1 MNDTV
6 RMIIAALSAS
16 ALFLL
21 LFLLLN
27 WNLMVCILLCVGV
40 YFGLFFLLK
49 PSRKIAGMDVESLPG
64 GEEMQKL
71 LEDARADLLR
81 IERAVHAIAASD
93 VRRDGEELYAAGMR
107 ILDYLKENPDKIKL
121 ARRFFT
127 YYLDT
132 TAKILERYMEFQ
144 NTGLHS
150 EEVEHILTKTAETL
164 PVLNRAFEGQFTHLM
179 QGELMDVEA
188 DLELLKST
196 LKMED
201 GTCKQN

>member
-71 LEDARADLLR
+71 LENARADLLR

-132 TAKILERYMEFQ
+132 TAKILERYVEFQ

-201 GTCKQN
+201 GT

>member
-1 MNDTV
+1 
-6 RMIIAALSAS
+6 
-16 ALFLL
+16 
-21 LFLLLN
+21 
-27 WNLMVCILLCVGV
+27 
-40 YFGLFFLLK
+40 
-49 PSRKIAGMDVESLPG
+49 
-64 GEEMQKL
+64 
-71 LEDARADLLR
+71 
-81 IERAVHAIAASD
+81 
-93 VRRDGEELYAAGMR
+93 MR

-188 DLELLKST
+188 DLSF
-196 LKMED
+196 
-201 GTCKQN
+201 

>member
-81 IERAVHAIAASD
+81 IERAVRAIAASD

-132 TAKILERYMEFQ
+132 TAKILERYVEFQ

-201 GTCKQN
+201 GT

>member
-49 PSRKIAGMDVESLPG
+49 PSRKIAGMDVEFLPG

-81 IERAVHAIAASD
+81 IERAVRAIAASD

-132 TAKILERYMEFQ
+132 TAKILERYVEFQ

-201 GTCKQN
+201 GT

>member
-81 IERAVHAIAASD
+81 IEHAVRAIAASD

-132 TAKILERYMEFQ
+132 TAKILERYVEFQ

-201 GTCKQN
+201 GT

>member
-81 IERAVHAIAASD
+81 IERAVRAIAASD

-201 GTCKQN
+201 GT

>member
-132 TAKILERYMEFQ
+132 TAKI
-144 NTGLHS
+144 
-150 EEVEHILTKTAETL
+150 
-164 PVLNRAFEGQFTHLM
+164 
-179 QGELMDVEA
+179 
-188 DLELLKST
+188 
-196 LKMED
+196 
-201 GTCKQN
+201 

>member
-6 RMIIAALSAS
+6 RMIIAALSAC

-201 GTCKQN
+201 GT

>member
-81 IERAVHAIAASD
+81 IERAVHALLSLI
-93 VRRDGEELYAAGMR
+93 
-107 ILDYLKENPDKIKL
+107 
-121 ARRFFT
+121 
-127 YYLDT
+127 
-132 TAKILERYMEFQ
+132 
-144 NTGLHS
+144 
-150 EEVEHILTKTAETL
+150 HI
-164 PVLNRAFEGQFTHLM
+164 
-179 QGELMDVEA
+179 
-188 DLELLKST
+188 
-196 LKMED
+196 
-201 GTCKQN
+201 

>member
-132 TAKILERYMEFQ
+132 TAKILERYVEFQ

-201 GTCKQN
+201 GT